1 MVGCR
6 AASGMCLGCLD
17 FVQAIRVNLGLQNPP
32 RAHFLLPLLPS
43 PCVGVRGVHKAA
55 LGRGGIT
62 GGFLSFLPPSLPPGQ
77 SQHCTSAGKGN
88 ILQNIPIAHKCQVNT
103 ECSSQGDG
111 QKMGF
116 CPLMVGAVRMD
127 EKITQERQKGAREIR
142 DPSCDHRPRS
152 QGEGLQRALPCVLS
166 LPCEEAQNQN

>member
-1 MVGCR
+1 MLVGCR
-6 AASGMCLGCLD
+6 AAPGMCLGCLD
-17 FVQAIRVNLGLQNPP
+17 FVQAIRVNLGLQKPP

-55 LGRGGIT
+55 FGRGGIT

-116 CPLMVGAVRMD
+116 CPLMVRAVWMD
-127 EKITQERQKGAREIR
+127 EKITQERQKGA
-142 DPSCDHRPRS
+142 
-152 QGEGLQRALPCVLS
+152 
-166 LPCEEAQNQN
+166 